1 MVFWRFDQKTTLL
14 TIVRELHARGVS
26 LDDMDVRLCEIGP
39 VDLDL
44 LRECFDE
51 VAKEFA
57 GRDTVAA

>member
-26 LDDMDVRLCEIGP
+26 LDDIDVRLCEIGP

-44 LRECFDE
+44 LRECFHE
-51 VAKEFA
+51 ITAEIA
-57 GRDTVAA
+57 GGEPVAA